1 MTAMTMR
8 TDSNHTNDPYVAAQ
22 EASTRQNTSQRAAK
36 RRRNRPY
43 MLTTPHTWRRRILT
57 TIAIVLVIGGA
68 WLTASV
74 MSGAIPSPIAVIRDA
89 IGGNGTA
96 AQDTATDATS
106 DAETPAADAN
116 EATTTATST
125 ASMETPQN
133 ACNALNGY
141 YEGLAAQDATK
152 LHAVGADTAASA
164 VERGWLSRMHYT
176 VGNIG
181 TATADRLP
189 DSAGTYA
196 GSTLYRIADFYP
208 AAGDDAITSDI
219 TGKTGLVGWIWY
231 DQTDNAWEIIDP
243 TIPTAVYMP
252 KATSTKM
259 RNTDGNATVTINTD
273 GALANPWWAWMQES
287 VTIATG
293 TTVTVSKRQLD
304 TGVTITTTPGLI
316 GSSIGSGTGTVTI
329 VRGSTTS
336 FGTEKIGQSAL
347 KLTGDIAG
355 VTIQAGGQ
363 DITPD
368 IAVGE

>member
-1 MTAMTMR
+1 MTMR
-8 TDSNHTNDPYVAAQ
+8 TDSDHTGNPYVAPQ
-22 EASTRQNTSQRAAK
+22 EANARQGTSRHAAR

-43 MLTTPHTWRRRILT
+43 MLTTPHTWRRRALT

-68 WLTASV
+68 WITASV
-74 MSGAIPSPIAVIRDA
+74 MSGSIPSPIAVLRDT
-89 IGGNGTA
+89 IGGNGKATQDA
-96 AQDTATDATS
+96 AGNDAS
-106 DAETPAADAN
+106 DAEQPTADAN
-116 EATTTATST
+116 NATTSATST

-133 ACNALNGY
+133 ACNTLNGY

-152 LHAVGADTAASA
+152 LHAVGADAAASA
-164 VERGWLSRMHYT
+164 AERGWLARMHYT

-181 TATADRLP
+181 TATSDRLP

-208 AAGDDAITSDI
+208 TAGDDAITSDI
-219 TGKTGLVGWIWY
+219 TGKTGLLGWIWY
-231 DQTDNAWEIIDP
+231 DQTNNAWEIIDP

-252 KATSTKM
+252 KATSTKV
-259 RNTDGNATVTINTD
+259 RSTDGNAAVTIGTD
-273 GALANPWWAWMQES
+273 GALANPWWAWMQET

-293 TTVTVSKRQLD
+293 TPITVSKRQLD
-304 TGVTITTTPGLI
+304 TGVTITTTPRLV

-329 VRGSTTS
+329 VRGSTTG
-336 FGTEKIGQSAL
+336 FGTEKIGQQAL
-347 KLTGDIAG
+347 KLTGDLAG

>member
-1 MTAMTMR
+1 MTTR
-8 TDSNHTNDPYVAAQ
+8 TDSDHTGNPYVAAQ
-22 EASTRQNTSQRAAK
+22 EANTRQGTSRHAAR

-43 MLTTPHTWRRRILT
+43 MLTTPHTWRRRVLT

-68 WLTASV
+68 WITASV
-74 MSGAIPSPIAVIRDA
+74 MSGSIPSPIAVIHDA
-89 IGGNGTA
+89 IYGNGTK
-96 AQDTATDATS
+96 AQDTATDAT
-106 DAETPAADAN
+106 DGTETTAADAS
-116 EATTTATST
+116 EATTTAATST

-133 ACNALNGY
+133 ACDTLNGY
-141 YEGLAAQDATK
+141 YDGLAAQDATK
-152 LHAVGADTAASA
+152 LHAVGANAAASA
-164 VERGWLSRMHYT
+164 AERGWLAKMHYT

-208 AAGDDAITSDI
+208 TAGDDAITSDI

-231 DQTDNAWEIIDP
+231 DQTNNAWEIIDP

-259 RNTDGNATVTINTD
+259 RSADGNATVTIDTD
-273 GALANPWWAWMQES
+273 GALANPWWAWMQET

-293 TTVTVSKRQLD
+293 TSVTVSKRQLD
-304 TGVTITTTPGLI
+304 AGVTITTTPGFV
-316 GSSIGSGTGTVTI
+316 GSSVGSGTGTVTI
-329 VRGSTTS
+329 VRGGTTG
-336 FGTEKIGQSAL
+336 FGTEKIGQQAL
-347 KLTGDIAG
+347 KLTGDLAG